1 MMAQVDNKVEW
12 CLKKAEKELKE
23 SPWHRG
29 LVRIKP
35 SLTEA
40 QKHVEK
46 AEHNLK
52 AAQFFN
58 DNGYSDWS
66 ASAFFYCIYH
76 CFLAILLKY
85 GYESRNQECTLAV
98 IEMLIEKDIIDLE
111 LKYLNLLNL
120 TKAKEMDHNLI
131 KIREEFQYG
140 TGTSYQ
146 KVEEFEYFVKTCQ
159 EMIHRTKEIINRKEK
174 E

>member
-1 MMAQVDNKVEW
+1 MVHADNKVEW

-23 SPWHRG
+23 GPLHRG
-29 LVRIKP
+29 LVRIEL

-58 DNGYSDWS
+58 DNSYSDWS
-66 ASAFFYCIYH
+66 ASAFFYCIYY

-98 IEMLIEKDIIDLE
+98 IEMLIEKGIIDIE
-111 LKYLNLLNL
+111 LKYLNMLKL
-120 TKAKEMDHNLI
+120 TKAKEIDHSLI

-140 TGTSYQ
+140 TGTSYH

-159 EMIHRTKEIINRKEK
+159 EMIDLTKRIMSSK
-174 E
+174 